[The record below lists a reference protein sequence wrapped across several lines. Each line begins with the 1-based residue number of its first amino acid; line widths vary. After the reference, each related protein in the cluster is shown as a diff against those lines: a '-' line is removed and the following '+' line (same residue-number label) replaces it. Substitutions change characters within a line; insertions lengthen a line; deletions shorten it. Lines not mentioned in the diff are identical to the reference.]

1 MLHVHI
7 IAYAPDGI
15 EETTLDTNAI
25 LAAADPAAAL
35 AEAIGPWIRA
45 ERRAWIEIDTDARS
59 LVEQAIGKVIPLH
72 PIVAD
77 VLVQRDH
84 RPAIDRFP
92 GLVHMILDLAHAR
105 KTLTFEKVDVL
116 AGETWVIGVG
126 SQPDEIFEPVR
137 QRLRRGDALRSLGTP
152 FLVHALVEAMCRQ
165 DTRILERL
173 GDRMETLELALID
186 DPSPSRLNR
195 IHALKRDLRGLR
207 RSVVP
212 LMDSATTFLQ
222 NRRSSGHASTEDL
235 DMAVRE
241 IHDELASVA
250 DILDAYRD
258 AAQNLAEL
266 YAASLSNRLNDILRT
281 LAIISTVFIPLNFIA
296 ALFGMNFTHLPLIES
311 PFGFWVTM
319 GMMAALASLV
329 ITIAWRQG
337 WLRRPGRRTRS
348 PAITRPQRFEE
359 RDGERNGANP
369 A

>member
-1 MLHVHI
+1 MTVLHARV
-7 IAYAPDGI
+7 IAYGPDGV
-15 EETTLDTNAI
+15 EERTFDTKAI
-25 LAAADPAAAL
+25 LDAPDPAAAL
-35 AEAIGPWIRA
+35 AEAIEPWIRDT
-45 ERRAWIEIDTDARS
+45 RRAWIEIDTDQRAM
-59 LVEQAIGKVIPLH
+59 VAQAIGKVIPLH

-92 GLVHMILDLAHAR
+92 GLVHAILDLAHAK

-116 AGETWVIGVG
+116 AGEGWIIGVG
-126 SQPDEIFEPVR
+126 SRPDEIFEPVR
-137 QRLRRGDALRSLGTP
+137 QRLRRGDALRSLATP
-152 FLVHALVEAMCRQ
+152 FLLHSLVEAMCRH

-173 GDRMETLELALID
+173 GNRMETLELALIE
-186 DPSPSRLNR
+186 DPSPTRLNR

-212 LMDSATTFLQ
+212 LMESATTFLQ
-222 NRRSSGHASTEDL
+222 NRRTIEHAAPDDL

-296 ALFGMNFTHLPLIES
+296 ALFGMNFEHLPLTDQ
-311 PFGFWVTM
+311 PFGFWLTM
-319 GMMAALASLV
+319 GAMAVLASLV
-329 ITIAWRQG
+329 VALAWRQG
-337 WLRRPGRRTRS
+337 WLKRPNHRGRA
-348 PAITRPQRFEE
+348 PAITRTQRFEE
-359 RDGERNGANP
+359 KDGDGRNG
-369 A
+369 

>member
-1 MLHVHI
+1 MLLVRVM
-7 IAYAPDGI
+7 AYAPDGV
-15 EETTLDTNAI
+15 EEMTLDTKAI
-25 LAAADPAAAL
+25 LAAADPATAL
-35 AEAIGPWIRA
+35 ADALAPWIA
-45 ERRAWIEIDTDARS
+45 DPRRTWIEIDTDTRS
-59 LVEQAIGKVIPLH
+59 LAAQAIGKVIPLH

-92 GLVHMILDLAHAR
+92 GLVHAILDLAHAR

-116 AGETWVIGVG
+116 AGETWIIGVG
-126 SQPDEIFEPVR
+126 SHPDEIFEPVR

-152 FLVHALVEAMCRQ
+152 FLLHALVEAMCRQ

-186 DPSPSRLNR
+186 DPSPTRLNR

-212 LMDSATTFLQ
+212 LMESATTFLQ
-222 NRRSSGHASTEDL
+222 NRRSLGHASTEDL

-296 ALFGMNFTHLPLIES
+296 ALFGMNFEHLPLTDNPI
-311 PFGFWVTM
+311 GFWVTM
-319 GMMAALASLV
+319 GAMAVLASLV
-329 ITIAWRQG
+329 VAVAWRQG
-337 WLRRPGRRTRS
+337 WLKRPSHRTRA
-348 PAITRPQRFEE
+348 PAITRAQRFEE
-359 RDGERNGANP
+359 KEPDRDP
-369 A
+369 ATPA

>member
-1 MLHVHI
+1 
-7 IAYAPDGI
+7 
-15 EETTLDTNAI
+15 
-25 LAAADPAAAL
+25 
-35 AEAIGPWIRA
+35 
-45 ERRAWIEIDTDARS
+45 
-59 LVEQAIGKVIPLH
+59 
-72 PIVAD
+72 
-77 VLVQRDH
+77 
-84 RPAIDRFP
+84 
-92 GLVHMILDLAHAR
+92 
-105 KTLTFEKVDVL
+105 
-116 AGETWVIGVG
+116 
-126 SQPDEIFEPVR
+126 
-137 QRLRRGDALRSLGTP
+137 
-152 FLVHALVEAMCRQ
+152 
-165 DTRILERL
+165 
-173 GDRMETLELALID
+173 METLELALID

-207 RSVVP
+207 RSVLP

-296 ALFGMNFTHLPLIES
+296 ALFGMNFTHLPLIEN
-311 PFGFWVTM
+311 PLGFWVTM
-319 GMMAALASLV
+319 GVMATLASLV
-329 ITIAWRQG
+329 IAVAWRQG
-337 WLRRPGRRTRS
+337 WLRRPRHRTRS